1 MATKYRIGHHR
12 VKRSFH
18 IKGVI
23 LITLFFVGVIV
34 GTLYLFDKE
43 KFSTVDSQVR
53 VSEVE
58 DPNGDYKEFTEEY
71 FTIGLPKDW
80 KLESSQQVPTIQ
92 YIFKSTKRFADNRT
106 LTIYIDT
113 IRPDFQLSHLLPVE
127 ASSDRLVLGN
137 MSDRCSNFVGD
148 DISARQSLSAKW
160 NGVSFVC
167 GLQYQN
173 DYIVGTSSVASGIN
187 RVETVG
193 PKMGKHAFFFVYD
206 DQNINP
212 DTSIFQESLRSFRAL

>member
-18 IKGVI
+18 IKGV
-23 LITLFFVGVIV
+23 LFITLFLVGAVI
-34 GTLYLFDKE
+34 GSLYLVDKE
-43 KFSTVDSQVR
+43 QFSATESQPR

-58 DPNGDYKEFTEEY
+58 DPNGDYKEFAEEY

-92 YIFKSTKRFADNRT
+92 YVFRSTKRFADNRS

-113 IRPDFQLSHLLPVE
+113 IRSDFQVSHLLPVE
-127 ASSDRLVLGN
+127 ANNDRLILGN

-148 DISARQSLSAKW
+148 DASGRQNLQAKW
-160 NGVSFVC
+160 NGVNFIC
-167 GLQYQN
+167 GLSYQN
-173 DYIVGTSSVASGIN
+173 DYIVGTSSAASGIN

-193 PKMGKHAFFFVYD
+193 PKTGKHILFFVYD